1 MMSDPNICIREEMR
15 PDGYDYYEMLLVYVD
30 DIMIVSHLDDEVARQ
45 ISNFYN
51 IKEGGHGPPAQYLG
65 ADTEMIQTKCGC

>member
-1 MMSDPNICIREEMR
+1 
-15 PDGYDYYEMLLVYVD
+15 
-30 DIMIVSHLDDEVARQ
+30 MIVSHLDDEVARQ

-51 IKEGGHGPPAQYLG
+51 IKEGGHGPPTQYLG